1 VGKEEK
7 KDAQAKAA
15 PPKRRIVVRQHI
27 HAFRVKAASFAKRIA
42 VRMLASAFTTFTMVF
57 VTVSCVLLAVELA
70 PWIVSEGVTDIDPLP
85 IIIVSFIV
93 AFAAMYA
100 RFLIMKK
107 LSRIRP

>member
-1 VGKEEK
+1 VKQKAVK
-7 KDAQAKAA
+7 KKPVPRVPVRKRMKAFA
-15 PPKRRIVVRQHI
+15 
-27 HAFRVKAASFAKRIA
+27 ARVA
-42 VRMLASAFTTFTMVF
+42 VRMLASAFTTFTLVF
-57 VTVSCVLLAVELA
+57 VTVSCILLAVELA